1 MDLLGDISGLFGALT
16 PLCVFLVSIC
26 QYQSSYQFLMAD
38 MFTDRTENDVQIDQN
53 LSGQDLKNEKG
64 KGTVPRFIVGAKT
77 GGREQ
82 RKNDV

>member
-1 MDLLGDISGLFGALT
+1 
-16 PLCVFLVSIC
+16 
-26 QYQSSYQFLMAD
+26 MAD